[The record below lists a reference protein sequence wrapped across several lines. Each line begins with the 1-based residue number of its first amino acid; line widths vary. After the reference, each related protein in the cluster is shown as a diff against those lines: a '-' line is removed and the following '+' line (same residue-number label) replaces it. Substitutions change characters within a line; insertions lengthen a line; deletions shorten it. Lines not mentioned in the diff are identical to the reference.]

1 MKTKIL
7 GLALAMAA
15 MTPMAHADHFPQF
28 DFAVAGPNGSQ
39 EWLLSSAVSGPNG
52 SPDWL
57 FSSAAS
63 GPNGSQSWA
72 TAGSGHEFNEDGGR
86 ANVIDGAYDVVEN
99 QYGNDSG
106 FRTVPLAGRDVMLV
120 PEPTTWAMLLAGVG
134 ILGVVARRR
143 KTAA

>member
-1 MKTKIL
+1 MKMKIL
-7 GLALAMAA
+7 GLALAIAA
-15 MTPMAHADHFPQF
+15 MTPAAHADNLLQF
-28 DFAVAGPNGSQ
+28 GFAVAGPNGSQ

-72 TAGSGHEFNEDGGR
+72 TAGSGREFNEDGGR
-86 ANVIDGAYDVVEN
+86 ANVIGGAYDVVEN
-99 QYGNDSG
+99 QYGNYSG
-106 FRTVPLAGRDVMLV
+106 FRTVPLTGRDVMLV

-134 ILGVVARRR
+134 ILGVARRR
-143 KTAA
+143 KTAE